1 MCNIAFEWDKG
12 RKLLGVAWVVRNHRG
27 VVICHSR
34 RLFLEVI
41 NREEAKFASLL
52 WAVEREFDDL
62 FDAASRPQA
71 WPVFG
76 FQKQIERLLSSLK
89 VLQDKGTGA
98 ILRRTMT
105 SGLAI

>member
-12 RKLLGVAWVVRNHRG
+12 RKLLGVVWVVRNHRG

-52 WAVEREFDDL
+52 WAVERM
-62 FDAASRPQA
+62 
-71 WPVFG
+71 VN
-76 FQKQIERLLSSLK
+76 
-89 VLQDKGTGA
+89 
-98 ILRRTMT
+98 LRFNKK
-105 SGLAI
+105 S